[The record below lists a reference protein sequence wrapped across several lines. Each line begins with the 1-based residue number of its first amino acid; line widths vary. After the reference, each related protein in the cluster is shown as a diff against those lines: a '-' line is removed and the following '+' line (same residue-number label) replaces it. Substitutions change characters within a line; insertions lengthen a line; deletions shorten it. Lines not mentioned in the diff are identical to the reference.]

1 MSGAR
6 IASATLEQLR
16 ITNKT
21 VWSFVR
27 LETSDGRVGFGE
39 ASLPNRHG
47 EVQAA
52 ADDWLATVAGRAATL
67 ADVAPAWR
75 GRDRIGDAAIASAID
90 MALYDLAGQREGVP
104 VHALLGGAR
113 RERIALYANI
123 NRRTTDRAPAGF
135 AATARRAA
143 DLGFTAFKLAPFD
156 ELDPEVC
163 AGPHFEAGLAAGLA
177 RVAAVREEIGPDAL
191 LRVDCHWRCTAKAAA
206 ALIEAAEPY
215 GLDWIECPIAEVPEN
230 AAAIARLR
238 REANRRGIRLAGLEM
253 GTGLGAFAPYLEA
266 DAYDVIMPDVKYL
279 GGLALMADLAALAAD
294 HGATLSLH
302 NPTGP
307 ISHAASLQ
315 VCAAL
320 PQCDTLEMQFD
331 ESPLFDALLAGPP
344 FTSAGGFSAVP
355 NVPGLGATLDMR
367 RVEEL
372 RLEPIA

>member
-1 MSGAR
+1 MSGVR

-16 ITNKT
+16 ITPKT

-39 ASLPNRHG
+39 ASLPNRHA
-47 EVQAA
+47 EVQVA
-52 ADDWLATVAGRAATL
+52 ADDWLATVAGREASLGAI
-67 ADVAPAWR
+67 APAWR
-75 GRDRIGDAAIASAID
+75 GRDRVGDAAIASAID

-113 RERIALYANI
+113 RDRIALYANI
-123 NRRTTDRAPAGF
+123 NRGTTDRSPAGF
-135 AATARRAA
+135 AATAKRAA
-143 DLGFTAFKLAPFD
+143 GQGFTAFKLAPFD
-156 ELDPEVC
+156 ELDPDVC
-163 AGPHFEAGLAAGLA
+163 AGPQFEAGLAAGLA
-177 RVAAVREEIGPDAL
+177 RVAATRAAIGPDAL
-191 LRVDCHWRCTAKAAA
+191 LRVDCHWRCTAPAAA

-215 GLDWIECPIAEVPEN
+215 GLDWIECPIAEIPAN
-230 AAAIARLR
+230 AAAIAGLR

-279 GGLALMADLAALAAD
+279 GGLALMADLAALAAN

-307 ISHAASLQ
+307 ISHAASLH

-320 PQCDTLEMQFD
+320 PECDALELQFD
-331 ESPLFDALLAGPP
+331 ESPLFDALLAGPH

-355 NVPGLGATLDMR
+355 QTPGIGAALDMH
-367 RVEEL
+367 RVQEL
-372 RLEPIA
+372 RLEPTA